1 MEENQ
6 QKYFF
11 IAIILGGFLLL
22 ALGIGLNPNA
32 IYPTLHFLDLT
43 LNAII
48 FLVVWI
54 IMLLGP
60 GIVAFFGRL
69 FVENRDQVVARNI
82 DIPSWGHW
90 LIAIIFGIAF
100 GFLWTSVVPLLVNL
114 PTWVLTLY
122 TYMDW
127 IVKINEITPISWGI
141 WGLIIFMIGYG
152 APKVF
157 E

>member
-11 IAIILGGFLLL
+11 IAIILGGLLLL
-22 ALGIGLNPNA
+22 ALGIGLNPNVV
-32 IYPTLHFLDLT
+32 YPTMHYLGLAI
-43 LNAII
+43 NAII
-48 FLVVWI
+48 FLI
-54 IMLLGP
+54 ISITMLLGP
-60 GIVAFFGRL
+60 GVVAFFGRL
-69 FVENRDQVVARNI
+69 LVENRDQVVARHLE
-82 DIPSWGHW
+82 IPGWGHW

-100 GFLWTSVVPLLVNL
+100 GFLWTSVVPFLVNL

-127 IVKINEITPISWGI
+127 ITKINEITPISWGI